1 MILYIYI
8 YKHIYIFYYT
18 TNNTSLLFLLE
29 SYFIVRKSNISRG

>member
-18 TNNTSLLFLLE
+18 TNTSLLFLLE